1 MTSTIQSQ
9 TIKNIDNK
17 SLLNLM
23 LQRDNFFNLMQNSV
37 QLIRQKFKESLEKN
51 GSEVSEML
59 KDNDNLRYN
68 LMDLI
73 GKKYEWIFEEI
84 LKAFP
89 FPLPDTIPENLKDE
103 TILRLL
109 ATLTPILAV
118 GDEKC
123 SDASWTFLYSMFK
136 LEGGLPGPDMI
147 PWAMKSRLGN

>member
-1 MTSTIQSQ
+1 MSLIKGLFLLLCFVTSTIQSKAA
-9 TIKNIDNK
+9 INIDNE

-23 LQRDNFFNLMQNSV
+23 LQRDNFFNLIENSD

-59 KDNDNLRYN
+59 KDNGNLRYN

-123 SDASWTFLYSMFK
+123 SDASWTFLYSRVWFK
-136 LEGGLPGPDMI
+136 
-147 PWAMKSRLGN
+147 KN